1 MNVYDSVNLNEIL
14 EANPDVTCIGAF
26 DGVHLGHQTLINM
39 AKSIS
44 SKYQILTFDPV
55 PKKFFNNMH
64 KLLSTKDMKVELLSR
79 FSPESIIFLNFEDVK
94 DLIPEDFC
102 NILNNK
108 LNTKS
113 IVVGKDFKF
122 GKNREGDVNFLIKY
136 FGNSNVHV
144 LNDYVVNDSKI
155 SSTLIKSTINEGK
168 LELANQYLGYS
179 FKLKGKVEHGN
190 RMGHKIGFPTANI
203 NVDVNLVTP
212 KFGVYEVD
220 VTKDDKTYKGVM
232 NIGNRPT
239 VSNDLKLSYEVH
251 ILDFDEDIYGSFLE
265 VKFVSFIRDEIKFDN
280 IEELKNQISIDI
292 KSIKNK

>member
-1 MNVYDSVNLNEIL
+1 MNVYDSLNLNEIL

-26 DGVHLGHQTLINM
+26 DGVHLGHQALINM

-64 KLLSTKDMKVELLSR
+64 KLLSTKDMKVDLLGR
-79 FSPESIIFLNFEDVK
+79 LSPESIIFLNFEDVK

-220 VTKDDKTYKGVM
+220 VTKADKTYKGVM

-265 VKFVSFIRDEIKFDN
+265 VEFVSFIRDEIKFDN

>member
-1 MNVYDSVNLNEIL
+1 MNVYDSLNLNEVL
-14 EANPDVTCIGAF
+14 EAKPDVTCIGAF
-26 DGVHLGHQTLINM
+26 DGVHLGHQALVNM

-44 SKYQILTFDPV
+44 SKFQILTFDPV

-64 KLLSTKDMKVELLSR
+64 KLLSTKDMKVDILSR
-79 FSPESIIFLNFEDVK
+79 LSPESIIFLNFEDVK
-94 DLIPEDFC
+94 DLNPEDFC

-136 FGNSNVHV
+136 FGNTNVHV
-144 LNDYVVNDSKI
+144 LNDYIVNDLKI

>member
-1 MNVYDSVNLNEIL
+1 MNVYDNLNFNEVL
-14 EANPDVTCIGAF
+14 EAKPDVTCIGAF
-26 DGVHLGHQTLINM
+26 DGVHLGHQALVNM

-44 SKYQILTFDPV
+44 TKFQILTFDPV

-64 KLLSTKDMKVELLSR
+64 KLLSTKDMKVDILSR
-79 FSPESIIFLNFEDVK
+79 LSPESIIFLNFEDVK
-94 DLIPEDFC
+94 DLNPEDFC

-122 GKNREGDVNFLIKY
+122 GKNREGNVDFLIKY
-136 FGNSNVHV
+136 FGNTNVHV
-144 LNDYVVNDSKI
+144 LNDYIVNDLKI

-220 VTKDDKTYKGVM
+220 VTKADKTYKGVM

-251 ILDFDEDIYGSFLE
+251 ILDFDEDIYGSFLGVE
-265 VKFVSFIRDEIKFDN
+265 FVSFIRDEIKFDN

>member
-1 MNVYDSVNLNEIL
+1 MNVYDNLNFNEVL
-14 EANPDVTCIGAF
+14 EAKPDVTCIGAF
-26 DGVHLGHQTLINM
+26 DGVHLGHQALVNM

-44 SKYQILTFDPV
+44 TKFQILTFDPV

>member
-26 DGVHLGHQTLINM
+26 DGVHLGHQALINM

-64 KLLSTKDMKVELLSR
+64 KLLSTKDMKVDLLSR

>member
-1 MNVYDSVNLNEIL
+1 MNVYDSLNLNTIVDDK
-14 EANPDVTCIGAF
+14 PDVTCIGAF
-26 DGVHLGHQTLINM
+26 DGVHLGHQALINM

-44 SKYQILTFDPV
+44 TKYQILTFDPV
-55 PKKFFNNMH
+55 PKKYFDIMH
-64 KLLSTKDMKVELLSR
+64 RLLSTKDMKIDILSR
-79 FSPESIIFLNFEDVK
+79 FNPESVIFLNFEDVK
-94 DLIPEDFC
+94 DLNPKDFC
-102 NILNNK
+102 NILEKK

-220 VTKDDKTYKGVM
+220 VTKADKTYKGVM

-251 ILDFDEDIYGSFLE
+251 ILDFDEDIYGSFLGVE
-265 VKFVSFIRDEIKFDN
+265 FVSFIRDEIKFDN

>member
-1 MNVYDSVNLNEIL
+1 MNVYDNLNLNEIL

-26 DGVHLGHQTLINM
+26 DGVHLGHQALINM

-64 KLLSTKDMKVELLSR
+64 KLLSTKDMKVDLLGR
-79 FSPESIIFLNFEDVK
+79 LSPESIIFLNFEDVK

-220 VTKDDKTYKGVM
+220 VTKADKTYKGVM

-265 VKFVSFIRDEIKFDN
+265 VEFVSFIRDEIKFDN

>member
-1 MNVYDSVNLNEIL
+1 MNVYDSLNLNEIL

-26 DGVHLGHQTLINM
+26 DGVHLGHQALINM

-64 KLLSTKDMKVELLSR
+64 KLLSTKDMKVDLLSR

-220 VTKDDKTYKGVM
+220 VTKADKTYKGVM

-251 ILDFDEDIYGSFLE
+251 ILDFDEDIYGSFLGVE
-265 VKFVSFIRDEIKFDN
+265 FVSFIRDEIKFDN

>member
-1 MNVYDSVNLNEIL
+1 MNVYDSLNLNEIL

-26 DGVHLGHQTLINM
+26 DGVHLGHQALINM

-64 KLLSTKDMKVELLSR
+64 KLLSTKDMKVDLLSR

-220 VTKDDKTYKGVM
+220 VTKADKTYKGVM

-265 VKFVSFIRDEIKFDN
+265 VEFVSFIRDEIKFDN

-292 KSIKNK
+292 ESIKNK

>member
-26 DGVHLGHQTLINM
+26 DGVHLGHQALINM

-64 KLLSTKDMKVELLSR
+64 KLLSTKDMKVDLLSR

-251 ILDFDEDIYGSFLE
+251 ILDFDEDIYGSFLGVE
-265 VKFVSFIRDEIKFDN
+265 FVSYIRDEIKFDN

>member
-26 DGVHLGHQTLINM
+26 DGVHLGHQALINM

-64 KLLSTKDMKVELLSR
+64 KLLSTKDMKVDLLSR

-220 VTKDDKTYKGVM
+220 VTKADKTYKGVM

-265 VKFVSFIRDEIKFDN
+265 VEFVSFIRDEIKFDN

>member
-1 MNVYDSVNLNEIL
+1 MNVYDNLNLNEVL
-14 EANPDVTCIGAF
+14 EAKPDVTCIGAF
-26 DGVHLGHQTLINM
+26 DGVHLGHQALVNM

-44 SKYQILTFDPV
+44 SKFQILTFDPV

-64 KLLSTKDMKVELLSR
+64 KLLSTKDMKVDILSR
-79 FSPESIIFLNFEDVK
+79 LSPESIIFLNFEDVK
-94 DLIPEDFC
+94 DLNPEDFC

-136 FGNSNVHV
+136 FGNTNVHV
-144 LNDYVVNDSKI
+144 LNDYIVNDLKI

>member
-26 DGVHLGHQTLINM
+26 DGVHLGHQALINM

-220 VTKDDKTYKGVM
+220 VTKADKTYKGVM

-251 ILDFDEDIYGSFLE
+251 ILDFDEDIYGSFLGVE
-265 VKFVSFIRDEIKFDN
+265 FVSFIRDEIKFDN

>member
-1 MNVYDSVNLNEIL
+1 MNVYDNLNLNEVL
-14 EANPDVTCIGAF
+14 EAKPDVTCIGAF
-26 DGVHLGHQTLINM
+26 DGVHLGHQALVNM

-44 SKYQILTFDPV
+44 SKFQILTFDPV

-64 KLLSTKDMKVELLSR
+64 KLLSTKDMKVDILSR
-79 FSPESIIFLNFEDVK
+79 LNPESIIFLNFEDVK
-94 DLIPEDFC
+94 DLNPEDFC

-136 FGNSNVHV
+136 FGNTNVHV
-144 LNDYVVNDSKI
+144 LNDYIVNDLKI

-203 NVDVNLVTP
+203 NIDVNLVTP

-232 NIGNRPT
+232 NIGTRPT

>member
-1 MNVYDSVNLNEIL
+1 MNVYDSLNLNETL
-14 EANPDVTCIGAF
+14 EAKPDVTCIGAF
-26 DGVHLGHQTLINM
+26 DGVHLGHQALINM

-64 KLLSTKDMKVELLSR
+64 KLLSTKDMKVDLLSR

-168 LELANQYLGYS
+168 LELANQYLGYL

-190 RMGHKIGFPTANI
+190 HMGHKIGFPTANI

-220 VTKDDKTYKGVM
+220 VTKADKTYKGVM

-265 VKFVSFIRDEIKFDN
+265 VEFVSFIRDEIKFDN

-292 KSIKNK
+292 ESIKNK

>member
-26 DGVHLGHQTLINM
+26 DGVHLGHQALINM

-64 KLLSTKDMKVELLSR
+64 KLLSTKDMKVDLLSR

-136 FGNSNVHV
+136 FGKSNVHV

-203 NVDVNLVTP
+203 NVDVNIVTP

-220 VTKDDKTYKGVM
+220 VTKADKTYKGVM

-251 ILDFDEDIYGSFLE
+251 ILDFDEDIYGSFLGVE
-265 VKFVSFIRDEIKFDN
+265 FVSFIRDEIKFDN